1 LYLEG
6 ILPSVDKIVLKTQP
20 AQSPDTNLCD
30 NGFFNALQSGYK
42 KHAPRNARET
52 IHAVFKVWREYP
64 HARINHMWLTLMTNH
79 DQIIKCNG
87 NNTYKIVHM
96 SKEKL
101 DRQGILPT
109 VIQVSGEA
117 RQKLEDDAMALDG
130 DNEEPTPEQEAE
142 DQALDQLIEEER
154 GNIPDAITE
163 EQLAGLREDTQEQNV
178 RTHQIMEE
186 RTPIQFS

>member
-1 LYLEG
+1 M
-6 ILPSVDKIVLKTQP
+6 
-20 AQSPDTNLCD
+20 
-30 NGFFNALQSGYK
+30 
-42 KHAPRNARET
+42 
-52 IHAVFKVWREYP
+52 IHVVFKVWREYP

-117 RQKLEDDAMALDG
+117 RQKLEEAAHDG
-130 DNEEPTPEQEAE
+130 EYEEPTAEQEAE
-142 DQALDQLIEEER
+142 EQALDQLIEEER
-154 GNIPDAITE
+154 ANMPDAITE
-163 EQLAGLREDTQEQNV
+163 EELAALREDTQAYENSPAGTNADTVQLH
-178 RTHQIMEE
+178 RHGGESESDDSDMED
-186 RTPIQFS
+186 